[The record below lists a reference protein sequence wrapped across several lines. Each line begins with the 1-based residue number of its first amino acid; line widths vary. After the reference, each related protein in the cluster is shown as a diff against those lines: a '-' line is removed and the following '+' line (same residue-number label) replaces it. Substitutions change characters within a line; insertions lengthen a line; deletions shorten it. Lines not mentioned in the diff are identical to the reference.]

1 MDEFVRSKLTEWGL
15 SQWIEKFEDEGIDK
29 ESLYCLRD
37 QEISELIPKVGPR
50 AKFKEKLMSLKQEQ
64 EEPADSAQLLLLD
77 MDEFV
82 RSKLTEWGLSQW
94 IEKFEDEGIDKESLY
109 CLRDQ
114 EISELIPKVGPRAK
128 FKEKLMSLKQEQEE
142 PADSAQLL
150 LLDMDEFVR
159 CKLTEWGLSQWIETF
174 QERCIDEKTLYCL
187 PADEIKELIPLMGP
201 RAKFKE
207 KLRLLKQVQKEA
219 EDPAESQVFPSTSGT
234 RAPGKRKPDFQ
245 DESSNSPLLYFKQR
259 RLNPE
264 KTILSDVKEIM
275 EKVSQRLPKENT
287 TKLNE
292 FLKIK
297 IRELETDKRELVGV
311 FGKTGAGKS
320 SLINTIIGEKK
331 LLPSGSVGACTSVMI
346 KVEANVHSSKYEAEI
361 EFMTREEWSDE
372 LWSMIQYIGDNTD
385 QERHKD
391 DDYHDFAEK
400 LSALYG
406 EEWEN
411 KSTENLMDKK
421 YFREIPEFLISKTKT
436 LTCETAE
443 ELSAKFVKYTRGNS
457 IKGAGKN
464 IKRWYWPLVKC
475 VTVRV
480 PRNDLLQHVTLVD
493 LPGNGDRNKSRDRM
507 WKELIGSCSTV
518 WIVTEM
524 NRAASDKEN
533 WDILESASSLM
544 GNGGECQ
551 HIHFICT
558 KTDVIDDLDDWSAAE
573 VRARILDRNKQV
585 KEEMIKEFN
594 KLKKVKKQF
603 SDGCF
608 KVFTVSSYEFLIK
621 RRLEPDDTEIPKLQ
635 DFLQNLN
642 DCHSETLNYVSGAHE
657 ILSLMQGTKSQLV
670 VKFVADKKAAVC
682 RQLEGK
688 IRNELD
694 EVRKSMEVAN
704 MTFEKCL
711 TEGVEKSKRSCE
723 ENLRSIIY
731 PRGTP
736 GSIVHRMLKCLVEKS
751 GIYETRKGKPINLNA
766 ELSSHLTDSIDEEF
780 RKTFPNEGKSGPYH
794 GVINK
799 FSLGT
804 EELIQQNKDVELQLT
819 FLKTEE
825 EKLKTKL
832 NRTIRQRKKM
842 IYNSLTDTIEE
853 YMKECYKKAAAFRGK
868 GTLGNMRETLE
879 KHVHDEKNRMF
890 ERAKA
895 VMLFHLN
902 KLKEEI
908 LQRLEMTLMESIEQ
922 SLKSDD
928 SSIPDVSRELEMV
941 KSCYHKLKGSEDH
954 EISVTGLAE

>member
-1 MDEFVRSKLTEWGL
+1 MDEFVCSKLTEWGL
-15 SQWIEKFEDEGIDK
+15 SQWIEKFEDEGIDE

-64 EEPADSAQLLLLD
+64 EETADSAQLLLLD
-77 MDEFV
+77 MDGFV
-82 RSKLTEWGLSQW
+82 CS
-94 IEKFEDEGIDKESLY
+94 
-109 CLRDQ
+109 
-114 EISELIPKVGPRAK
+114 
-128 FKEKLMSLKQEQEE
+128 
-142 PADSAQLL
+142 
-150 LLDMDEFVR
+150 
-159 CKLTEWGLSQWIETF
+159 KLTEWGLSQWIETF

-207 KLRLLKQVQKEA
+207 KLRLLKQEQEEAANSKLLWSDMDEFVRNKLTEWGLSEWIEKFQEQRIDEESLYYLPVEDIKDLIPLMGPRAKFNEKLRLLKQVQKEA

-245 DESSNSPLLYFKQR
+245 DESSNSPLLNFKQR

-320 SLINTIIGEKK
+320 SLINAIIGKEN
-331 LLPSGSVGACTSVMI
+331 LLPSGSVSACTSVMI

-361 EFMTREEWSDE
+361 EFMTREEWKDE

-385 QERHKD
+385 QEREDD
-391 DDYHDFAEK
+391 DDYHEIVEK

-411 KSTENLMDKK
+411 KSTENLMDNK
-421 YFREIPEFLISKTKT
+421 YFREIPEFHISKTKT

-443 ELSAKFVKYTRGNS
+443 ELSAKCVKFTRGKS
-457 IKGAGKN
+457 KKRADKN

-480 PRNDLLQHVTLVD
+480 PQNDLLQHVTLVD

-507 WKELIGSCSTV
+507 WKELVGSCSTV
-518 WIVTEM
+518 WIVTET
-524 NRAASDKEN
+524 NRAASEKEA

-558 KTDVIDDLDDWSAAE
+558 KTDVIDELHDQSAAE
-573 VRARILDRNKQV
+573 RHAHILERNMEV
-585 KEEMIKEFN
+585 KEDVQTQFN
-594 KLKKVKKQF
+594 KLHRVKKQF

-608 KVFTVSSYEFLIK
+608 KVFTVSSKEFLNK
-621 RRLEPDDTEIPKLQ
+621 KHLEKDDTEIPKLQ

-642 DCHSETLNYVSGAHE
+642 DCHSETLNYVSGAYG
-657 ILSLMQGTKSQLV
+657 ILSLMQGTKSRL
-670 VKFVADKKAAVC
+670 VADKKAAVC

-694 EVRKSMEVAN
+694 EVRKSMEEAN

-711 TEGVEKSKRSCE
+711 TEGVEKSKSSCE

-736 GSIVHRMLKCLVEKS
+736 GSAFHKTLKSLVEKN
-751 GIYETRKGKPINLNA
+751 GIHKTGKGKPINLNA
-766 ELSSHLTDSIDEEF
+766 KLSSHLTDSIDEKF

-804 EELIQQNKDVELQLT
+804 EELIQQNKDVELQLM

-832 NRTIRQRKKM
+832 NRTIRDDKKK

-853 YMKECYKKAAAFRGK
+853 SMKECYEKAADFKGK
-868 GTLGNMRETLE
+868 DTLQNMRETLE
-879 KHVHDEKNRMF
+879 SHVRDKKHTMF
-890 ERAKA
+890 ESARNRVSAG
-895 VMLFHLN
+895 LE

-908 LQRLEMTLMESIEQ
+908 LQDLKKTLMKSMEL
-922 SLKSDD
+922 SLRTDD
-928 SSIPDVSRELEMV
+928 YSIPDVSEELEMV
-941 KSCYHKLKGSEDH
+941 KRCYHELRDIQDE
-954 EISVTGLAE
+954 EMSVTGLAE

>member
-64 EEPADSAQLLLLD
+64 EEPADSAQVL
-77 MDEFV
+77 
-82 RSKLTEWGLSQW
+82 
-94 IEKFEDEGIDKESLY
+94 
-109 CLRDQ
+109 
-114 EISELIPKVGPRAK
+114 
-128 FKEKLMSLKQEQEE
+128 
-142 PADSAQLL
+142 
-150 LLDMDEFVR
+150 
-159 CKLTEWGLSQWIETF
+159 
-174 QERCIDEKTLYCL
+174 
-187 PADEIKELIPLMGP
+187 
-201 RAKFKE
+201 
-207 KLRLLKQVQKEA
+207 
-219 EDPAESQVFPSTSGT
+219 PSTS
-234 RAPGKRKPDFQ
+234 AISAKGKRKVDHQ
-245 DESSNSPLLYFKQR
+245 DVPSKCQSPPSKRQQIS
-259 RLNPE
+259 PE
-264 KTILSDVKEIM
+264 NIIRSYVTKIVDSI
-275 EKVSQRLPKENT
+275 SQKLPKENT
-287 TKLNE
+287 TRLNE

-320 SLINTIIGEKK
+320 SLINAIIGEKK
-331 LLPSGSVGACTSVMI
+331 LLPSGSVSACTSIMI
-346 KVEANVHSSKYEAEI
+346 KVEANVHSSTYEAEI
-361 EFMTREEWSDE
+361 EFMTREEWKDE
-372 LWSMIQYIGDNTD
+372 LWSMIQYLGE
-385 QERHKD
+385 ERDEEEEKEDEEEEED
-391 DDYHDFAEK
+391 DDDADDHNDDDEDDDGHDFGEK

-406 EEWEN
+406 EEWKGKSADDLLKEEN
-411 KSTENLMDKK
+411 YKDISEVLNSTKK
-421 YFREIPEFLISKTKT
+421 I
-436 LTCETAE
+436 LTCKSAE
-443 ELSAKFVKYTRGNS
+443 ELSAELVKYTRGSS
-457 IKGAGKN
+457 ITEADKN

-480 PRNDLLQHVTLVD
+480 PQNDLLQHVTLVD
-493 LPGNGDRNKSRDRM
+493 LPGNGDRNKSRDTM
-507 WKELIGSCSTV
+507 WKELVGSCSTV
-518 WIVTEM
+518 WIVTGM
-524 NRAASDKEN
+524 TRAASEKEA

-551 HIHFICT
+551 RIHFICT
-558 KTDVIDDLDDWSAAE
+558 KTDVIDELDDQSPSE
-573 VRARILDRNKQV
+573 VRARIVDRNKQV
-585 KEEMIKEFN
+585 KEKMIKVLN
-594 KLKKVKKQF
+594 KRNKVKKQF
-603 SDGCF
+603 SDECF
-608 KVFTVSSYEFLIK
+608 KVFTVSSHEFLK
-621 RRLEPDDTEIPKLQ
+621 KKRLEPDDTEIPKLQ

-642 DCHSETLNYVSGAHE
+642 DCHSETLNYVSGAHG

-670 VKFVADKKAAVC
+670 ADKKAAVC
-682 RQLEGK
+682 RQLEEE

-694 EVRKSMEVAN
+694 EVRKSMEEAN
-704 MTFEKCL
+704 KTFEKCL

-723 ENLRSIIY
+723 RNLRSIIY
-731 PRGTP
+731 PRSKKKNKGF
-736 GSIVHRMLKCLVEKS
+736 HRTLKCIVENDGTYKS
-751 GIYETRKGKPINLNA
+751 KNKKQINLNA
-766 ELSSHLTDSIDEEF
+766 KLSSHLTDSIDEKF

-804 EELIQQNKDVELQLT
+804 EELIQQNKDVELQLM

-832 NRTIRQRKKM
+832 NRTIRKRKKT

-853 YMKECYKKAAAFRGK
+853 YMKECYKKAAAFSGK

-895 VMLFHLN
+895 VMLYLLN

-908 LQRLEMTLMESIEQ
+908 LQRLETTLMESIEQ
-922 SLKSDD
+922 SLKTDD

-941 KSCYHKLKGSEDH
+941 KRCYHKLKDSEDH